1 MTCAKSGI
9 MSRRHLAL
17 LVLGLIGLP
26 AGSPPAA
33 ACDSTGCLLLTRGQ
47 NGVQPKGSWRVD
59 ISLRNTDE
67 TDSRSGSHP
76 TDQVLRPKVY
86 FEQQRV
92 VPFFHLDRDGHERFL
107 QVDVG
112 YGLFT
117 KTTVYASI
125 PAATQRVQDVQHGA
139 VTTGYDVWG
148 VGDGLVGIRQA
159 LAHRGALVG
168 GLALKAPLGRSGL
181 LDSYDG
187 TVLEPT
193 LQPGSGAWGLVSSL
207 QYSIGPVFHDLS
219 WTASASHELTT
230 TNAREYRFGA
240 ETIGTVGVSR
250 PLGGGVSASLQG
262 KLFHKGRSDYRG
274 VGVGSTGGTT
284 GYLTPGLRVRG
295 PAALGLYAFFQVPVY
310 RYVNEAQLA
319 PRRGWL
325 VGINRSF

>member
-1 MTCAKSGI
+1 ML
-9 MSRRHLAL
+9 RRLFAL
-17 LVLGLIGLP
+17 LVLALAGLP
-26 AGSPPAA
+26 AGVPRAA
-33 ACDSTGCLLLTRGQ
+33 ACDSTGCLLLTRGG

-59 ISLRNTDE
+59 VSLRDTDQ
-67 TDSRSGSHP
+67 TDSRRGRGP

-112 YGLFT
+112 YGLFER
-117 KTTVYASI
+117 TTVYASF
-125 PAATQRVQDVQHGA
+125 PAATQRVQDVRHGA

-168 GLALKAPLGRSGL
+168 GLAVKAPLGRSGL

-193 LQPGSGAWGLVSSL
+193 LQPGSGAWDLVSSL

-230 TNAREYRFGA
+230 TNAREYRFGT
-240 ETIGTVGVSR
+240 ETIGTLGLSR
-250 PLGGGVSASLQG
+250 PLGGVVTASLQG
-262 KLFHKGRSDYRG
+262 KLFHKGRSTYRG
-274 VGVGSTGGTT
+274 TGVASTGGTT
-284 GYLTPGLRVRG
+284 AYVTPGLRVRG
-295 PAALGLYAFFQVPVY
+295 PAAVGLYAFFQVPVY
-310 RYVNEAQLA
+310 RYVNETQLA

-325 VGINRSF
+325 VGMTRSF